1 MCLGTLANFP
11 QNGHLRA
18 NLRSSQTRK
27 VEDGAGEC
35 LNLSCFFHYC
45 DKGLFFFF
53 LLYLLLTSEAARKTP
68 ITQSKSPSATSPSSH
83 RSSLSPWF
91 DGEASQQQHPS
102 ASSRALSDSLTPAP
116 EATDSP

>member
-53 LLYLLLTSEAARKTP
+53 PPVFAFNL
-68 ITQSKSPSATSPSSH
+68 
-83 RSSLSPWF
+83 RSSKENTHHSK
-91 DGEASQQQHPS
+91 QV
-102 ASSRALSDSLTPAP
+102 SLGHFSFQPPVLPVTLV
-116 EATDSP
+116 